1 MQIVEV
7 VPAVS
12 TAEHVDLVFVRVGCM
27 HVAWARGLTC
37 ELEVNP
43 FEKLQIKNVH
53 VICGEWALPEP
64 SANYVKSVL

>member
-1 MQIVEV
+1 MQIIEV

-12 TAEHVDLVFVRVGCM
+12 TAEHVDLVFVGVSGM
-27 HVAWARGLTC
+27 HVTRAWGLTC

-43 FEKLQIKNVH
+43 FEKLQIKDMH